1 MRYGYFDDDRR
12 EYVITR
18 PDTPVPWINY
28 LGTDGHFGTVSNT
41 AGGFSWHL
49 DARLRRLTRYRYNN
63 VPGDAGGR
71 YLYLRDDAT
80 GEFWSP
86 SWQPT
91 RTPLDSYECRHG
103 LSYTT
108 ISSARAG
115 ISASTTY
122 FVPRG
127 ENLEVWQA
135 AVTNNRETAAEL
147 SLFSSV
153 EFALWDAQD
162 DTTNFQRNYS
172 TGEVEVADGV
182 IYHKTEYRERRDHFA
197 YFACS
202 EPLAG
207 FDTQREAFLGPYRG
221 FHEPAGVERGE
232 LSNSIAHGWS
242 PHGAHHVKLTLEPGE
257 TREVIFLLGYWENP
271 RDAKFESPGVVNKS
285 FVKPVIAHWLDR
297 RTVREGLAD
306 LSAYW
311 EDMLGVLVADTPDTD
326 SNRMVSIWNAYQCL
340 VTFNM
345 SRSVSSYETGI
356 SRGMGFRDSCQ
367 DLLGAVQL
375 VPERS
380 RERILDIAATQFA
393 SGGAYHQYQP
403 LTKTGNDAIGS
414 GFNDDPLWLV
424 LAVAAY
430 LKETGDATILD
441 EPVKFSDG
449 GGTTLYGHLER
460 SVRYTLDRTGPH
472 GLPLIGRADW
482 NDCLNLNCFS
492 ETPGESFQTT
502 ENQSG
507 GVAESVFIAGLFTL
521 AARELA
527 GIAALTGRFTEAE
540 AYRADAEK
548 MAAVTAEH
556 GWDGDWFLRA
566 YDFYGNPVGSAKNPE
581 GQIFLEPQGMCI
593 MAGIGLSAAEPQPQV
608 LVRGGP
614 AGDYGSLLTAR
625 AETASVSRTATADSG
640 ATLAERA
647 LASVRERLATPHGV
661 MLLQPAFTTY
671 HVELGEISS
680 YPPGYKENASVF
692 CHTNPWVMI
701 AAAMTGDGDAAF
713 DYYRRINPSARES
726 LGEVHRCEPY
736 VYAQMIAGR
745 DAPTHGEAKNS
756 WLTGTAAWNFVA
768 ITQWILGIRPELTG
782 LRVDPVIPSAW
793 PGYTATRRFRGATYE
808 ITVRRAATLAS
819 GLAEGAGTRVN
830 GEQIAGSLL
839 PLAAP
844 GESVAVE
851 VVLPAP

>member
-28 LGTDGHFGTVSNT
+28 LGTDAYFGTVSNT
-41 AGGFSWHL
+41 AGGFSWHR

-71 YLYLRDDAT
+71 YLYLRDDDT

-91 RTPLDSYECRHG
+91 RTPLDEYECRHG
-103 LSYTT
+103 LSYTA
-108 ISSARAG
+108 IRSARSG
-115 ISASTTY
+115 IAAKTVY

-127 ENLEVWQA
+127 ENLEVWRV
-135 AVTNNRETAAEL
+135 AVTNDRDSAAEL

-162 DTTNFQRNYS
+162 DATNYQRNYS
-172 TGEVEVADGV
+172 TGEVEVVDGV

-221 FHEPAGVERGE
+221 FDQPVGVERGK
-232 LSNSIAHGWS
+232 LTNSVAHGWS
-242 PHGAHHVKLTLEPGE
+242 PHGAHHVRLTLEPGE

-271 RDAKFESPGVVNKS
+271 RDAKFAAPGVINKAL
-285 FVKPVIAHWLDR
+285 VGPVIERWLRPD
-297 RTVREGLAD
+297 TVRDGYAD
-306 LSAYW
+306 LRAYW
-311 EDMLGVLVADTPDTD
+311 DRLLGVLQVDTPDAD
-326 SNRMVSIWNAYQCL
+326 GNRMVSIWNAYQCL
-340 VTFNM
+340 VTFNL

-375 VPERS
+375 APERA
-380 RERILDIAATQFA
+380 RERILDLAATQFA

-424 LAVAAY
+424 LGVAAY
-430 LKETGDATILD
+430 LKETGDTTILD
-441 EPVKFSDG
+441 EPVKFSDAG
-449 GGTTLYGHLER
+449 EATLYGHLER
-460 SVRYTLDRTGPH
+460 SVQYTLDRIGPH

-502 ENQSG
+502 ENQPG
-507 GVAESVFIAGLFTL
+507 GAAESVFIAGLFTL
-521 AARELA
+521 AAKELA
-527 GIAALTGRFTEAE
+527 AIAACVGRRAEAE

-548 MAAVTAEH
+548 MAATTAEH
-556 GWDGDWFLRA
+556 GWDGEWFLRA
-566 YDFYGNPVGSAKNPE
+566 YDHFGNPVGSARNAE
-581 GQIFLEPQGMCI
+581 GQIFLEPQGMCA
-593 MAGIGLSAAEPQPQV
+593 MAGIGEGTRSFSQTDSADF
-608 LVRGGP
+608 GP
-614 AGDYGSLLTAR
+614 
-625 AETASVSRTATADSG
+625 
-640 ATLAERA
+640 ATLAEQA
-647 LASVRERLATPHGV
+647 LASVRERLATPHGI

-671 HVELGEISS
+671 HVELGEIST

-701 AAAMTGDGDAAF
+701 AAAMAGDGDAAF
-713 DYYRRINPSARES
+713 DYYRRINPSAREAI
-726 LGEVHRCEPY
+726 GEVHRCEPY

-768 ITQWILGIRPELTG
+768 ITQWILGIRPELDG
-782 LRVDPVIPSAW
+782 LRVDPVLPSSW
-793 PGYTATRRFRGATYE
+793 PGFTATRRFRGAAYE
-808 ITVRRAATLAS
+808 IAVRRAGLLDS
-819 GLAEGAGTRVN
+819 GIAEGAGTRVN
-830 GEQIAGSLL
+830 GQQIAGTLL

-844 GESVAVE
+844 GETVKVE
-851 VVLPAP
+851 VILPAT